1 MSKALDEATP
11 YAYYNLLYGA
21 AQTYLV
27 AVNPRAHV
35 PAILKAEHIQGEEQR
50 PTVESGS
57 GRVTCV
63 PRACDDGPDG
73 DTNRW
78 SGGRKNQL
86 KARIDREP
94 YGSTNGSRKSMENR
108 KEERISGVNRRRRRR
123 KRKSME
129 QEQLDRGN
137 APPPCIPGAAPATL
151 FPFPSFPT
159 TLALSL
165 SQLTCW
171 RRLRTPYPRFENC
184 LDAKATTRR
193 RLKNYG
199 LCCSSVLKAVRRG
212 VVSGR

>member
-1 MSKALDEATP
+1 MARRRHTHTIT
-11 YAYYNLLYGA
+11 YYGA

-63 PRACDDGPDG
+63 PRACDDGLDG

-94 YGSTNGSRKSMENR
+94 YGSANWSRKSMENR
-108 KEERISGVNRRRRRR
+108 KEERIGGVNRRRRRR

-129 QEQLDRGN
+129 QEQLDRGS

-159 TLALSL
+159 TLALSPL
-165 SQLTCW
+165 SIDVLAWGHGPAGGVGSRFPCA
-171 RRLRTPYPRFENC
+171 RNSPRLPAR
-184 LDAKATTRR
+184 
-193 RLKNYG
+193 
-199 LCCSSVLKAVRRG
+199 
-212 VVSGR
+212 